1 MIRKKIL
8 LCFGT
13 RPEYLKLN
21 PLIQLLNKDQY
32 DILYT
37 GQQINLFQNLNA
49 TYSLNIESSHNRLND
64 IVSSCLKYFPDIDFD
79 SIIIQGDTA
88 SAFACALSAFHLQK
102 KIIYIESGL
111 RTNNLFHP
119 FPEEGYRQM
128 ISRIADI
135 HFCPTELSKQNL
147 LKENIAEN
155 RIYIVGNTSLDNIV
169 AYKDKC
175 YYGDKIL
182 ITLHRRENLPILKDW
197 ISKINQCVEQGCG
210 INEYIWPLHPNPEIQ
225 KLKNLIHPKIQ
236 IVNPLDHE
244 EMINLMV
251 ECKFIITDS
260 GGVQEEGCF
269 FNKKIIVCRKNTE
282 RPEGIETGHLF
293 ICEDPTKLLDLFRQT
308 DRSPWIKPYQNYCP
322 YGDGHASKKILEILN
337 KL

>member
-1 MIRKKIL
+1 MNNKIL
-8 LCFGT
+8 ICIGT
-13 RPEYLKLN
+13 RPEYLKLKS
-21 PLIQLLNKDQY
+21 LIDLLNPNQY

-37 GQQINLFQNLNA
+37 GQQIDLLQHLNA
-49 TYSLNIESSHNRLND
+49 KYSLNIESSHNRLNE
-64 IVSSCLKYFPDIDFD
+64 IVGSCLKYFPDIDFN
-79 SIIIQGDTA
+79 SIIVQGDTA

-128 ISRIADI
+128 ISRIVDI

-147 LKENIAEN
+147 LKENIAEDKT
-155 RIYIVGNTSLDNIV
+155 YVVGNTSLDNIID
-169 AYKDKC
+169 YKDKC
-175 YYGDKIL
+175 YYGDKVL
-182 ITLHRRENLPILKDW
+182 VTLHRRENLPILKDW
-197 ISKINQCVEQGCG
+197 IGKINQCVEQGCG

-225 KLKNLIHPKIQ
+225 KLKNLIHSKIK
-236 IVNPLDHE
+236 IVNPLDHK

-260 GGVQEEGCF
+260 GGIQEEGCF
-269 FNKKIIVCRKNTE
+269 LNKKIIVCRKSTE

-293 ICEDPTKLLDLFRQT
+293 ICEDPSKLLDLFRQI
-308 DRSPWIKPYQNYCP
+308 DRSPWIKTYQNYCP
-322 YGDGHASKKILEILN
+322 YGDGHASEKILEILN
-337 KL
+337 KLK